1 MGKELSGLDTLF
13 GEKEADKKKSKDQP
27 KADRKVG
34 ATKANDATKEGEVR
48 ATFIVKESKLEKLK
62 AIAYWE
68 RAKIK
73 DIHDAA
79 LEMYL
84 NSRTDI
90 PKILSNRKEKSR

>member
-1 MGKELSGLDTLF
+1 MAKEFSGLDTFF
-13 GEKEADKKKSKDQP
+13 GEIEADKKKSKEQP
-27 KADRKVG
+27 KAADKKIG
-34 ATKANDATKEGEVR
+34 ATKKASDATKDGEIR
-48 ATFIVKESKLEKLK
+48 ATFIVKESRLEQLK
-62 AIAYWE
+62 AIAYWD

-90 PKILSNRKEKSR
+90 PKILSARKK

>member
-1 MGKELSGLDTLF
+1 MAKDFSGLDTFF
-13 GEKEADKKKSKDQP
+13 GEKEADKKKSKDQA
-27 KADRKVG
+27 KADKKAG

-48 ATFIVKESKLEKLK
+48 ATFIVKQSKLEQLK
-62 AIAYWE
+62 AIAYWD

-73 DIHDAA
+73 DVHDAA